1 MHTCT
6 QQIPL
11 VKNYKLGTNFSKVSM
26 IFLSHQVRH
35 HHLGNTTVS
44 ASSSAS
50 GAETAYC
57 KTPTI
62 VIMSDEV

>member
-1 MHTCT
+1 
-6 QQIPL
+6 
-11 VKNYKLGTNFSKVSM
+11 M